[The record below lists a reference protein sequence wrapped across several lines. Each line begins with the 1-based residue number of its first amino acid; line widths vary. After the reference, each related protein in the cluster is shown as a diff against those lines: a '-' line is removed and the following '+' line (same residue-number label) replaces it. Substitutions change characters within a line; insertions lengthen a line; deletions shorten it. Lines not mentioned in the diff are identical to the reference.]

1 MTKFYLQYKNNSPVL
16 IDTAHG
22 RGPQGTLPLITVSHL
37 ISAYKTATTPLLDAI
52 SVDELTLHFEVYGP
66 AISQYGLLTSIQ
78 HPFGCY
84 NNPLTIKSKND
95 VNVDRPYQR
104 YCTESS

>member
-37 ISAYKTATTPLLDAI
+37 IRLTRLPHSSPTVPLLTNSTLHLKIRAGQPLLDM
-52 SVDELTLHFEVYGP
+52 ELPSTRHRALHLRHS
-66 AISQYGLLTSIQ
+66 AQ
-78 HPFGCY
+78 
-84 NNPLTIKSKND
+84 
-95 VNVDRPYQR
+95 
-104 YCTESS
+104 